1 MSAQAAGKML
11 GSQPVLRGR
20 PYALPLAALCLAAAA
35 CEGPPAADTLKEWT
49 PGDHHSSDDDK
60 SGPQGAQGARQPSG
74 SDVPQLVELAWRT
87 QCTSCHGPMGKGDG
101 QMGAIVQAPDLTR
114 DDLQASLSDVEM
126 AALIKKGK
134 NKMPPFNLPDP
145 VIQGLVARVR
155 QLRGR

>member
-1 MSAQAAGKML
+1 
-11 GSQPVLRGR
+11 
-20 PYALPLAALCLAAAA
+20 
-35 CEGPPAADTLKEWT
+35 
-49 PGDHHSSDDDK
+49 
-60 SGPQGAQGARQPSG
+60 
-74 SDVPQLVELAWRT
+74 
-87 QCTSCHGPMGKGDG
+87 MGKGDG